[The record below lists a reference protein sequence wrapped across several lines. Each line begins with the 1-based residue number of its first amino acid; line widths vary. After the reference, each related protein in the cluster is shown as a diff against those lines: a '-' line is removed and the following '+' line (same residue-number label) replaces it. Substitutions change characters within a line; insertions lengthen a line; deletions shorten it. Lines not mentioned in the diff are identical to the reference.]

1 MWLQIPTVKILS
13 CMLGQLAIHVTVHS
27 LQTPAMF
34 QGL

>member
-1 MWLQIPTVKILS
+1 
-13 CMLGQLAIHVTVHS
+13 MLGQLANHVTVHS